1 MFKSKIKRPAFSVR
15 FKIIVVIYMIL
26 FPVLIATS
34 GFIIINNYNTTV
46 NESVRQ
52 YNSVLQ
58 TVYNN
63 IRFMESDISDISM
76 SFSVNNDFN
85 NVLVGDSAVV
95 AEDPLFWS
103 KMAPTDKVREL
114 VAIKSHIQTLILYP
128 ENGLPPFFTSS
139 DASVHD
145 TNIENIRNLP
155 MYQTA
160 LEARGD
166 VVRSRVNAG
175 QSGLYIVNRTNK
187 IVFSRTLFD
196 LAKQNR
202 LGFLAVSVNV
212 SWYERICRNALLHD
226 NEAMLI
232 MNYDGIE
239 IARAGS
245 IDDDLLEFIKTGE
258 YRGDSRTRLLGYNG
272 WYIFPSD
279 PSTADLSIYY
289 LSPQA
294 NWSGWVRSGLL
305 LPIMLAFAL
314 LICVWPLSLVASKI
328 ISRPLDRL
336 STSMNKFKAGDFR
349 QQVEVEGSDEIAEL
363 SKAFN
368 SMVRDLSDL
377 IDKNYIMALRERES
391 ELDALQAQINPHFL
405 YNALDSLYWQAVE
418 SDQEKLSEDIL
429 SMAELFRLLLSSGES
444 DISIEKELKIITY
457 YLQIQ
462 KMRFSKKFD
471 YKVDVDERL
480 YELLI
485 PKLILQPFVENAVV
499 HGLEQKDTWGIV
511 EVKGTIENDMMVFT
525 IEDNGTGM
533 SRETLDEVLSTE
545 KRYASQ
551 RVARY
556 AIRNVRER
564 VMLRYDSNCMLEI
577 DSEVGVGSK
586 VKISLPLEMPDRRG
600 KDRKPDSA
608 WRETNASSQII
619 DSRGRR

>member
-1 MFKSKIKRPAFSVR
+1 
-15 FKIIVVIYMIL
+15 
-26 FPVLIATS
+26 
-34 GFIIINNYNTTV
+34 
-46 NESVRQ
+46 
-52 YNSVLQ
+52 
-58 TVYNN
+58 
-63 IRFMESDISDISM
+63 MESDISDISM